1 MKSELP
7 VDLDSDLEDEDDLA
21 NLENYE
27 FTSDDDDAMEMN
39 VQDISY

>member
-7 VDLDSDLEDEDDLA
+7 VDLDSDLEEDDDLA

-39 VQDISY
+39 VQDI